1 MQAKI
6 IIKNGFICDGSGTAP
21 QKKDLLIEK
30 GLISA
35 IDEPGTFQDN
45 ADCIIDAAGNLVTPG
60 FIDAHSHGETRKLT
74 YPENR
79 SKLFQGVTTEVDG
92 NCGSSSSCV
101 PGELDDMHWNNLAE
115 YVSVL
120 RQRSVSTN
128 TVVLCGHNSIRRQV
142 MGRQNVTVGKDEIK
156 AMKRMIEETFE
167 VGAAGWTSGLK
178 YFPGKFSET
187 AELLELSSVTKGTNK
202 IHATHMRSEG
212 DQLLEALHEAIE
224 VARAGSGRLEISHLK
239 TIFPRNFHKIDQ
251 LLQHIR
257 DAQQSGLDVHADRY
271 PYIYT
276 STRIGQVLP
285 PPYCMD
291 PDFGKHLR
299 EGSAEFQEEIVKAL
313 EHSPRDL
320 GPTILTKKMKTLAE
334 IAQEKGLSVER
345 ACMLELL
352 ESPDQNAAFLSCS
365 QENMMT
371 ILSQPWVCAGSDG
384 ISMQLDAGEQFG
396 GHPRAVGTF
405 PTFFRIVSKLCG
417 VAEAVRRMTALPA
430 QTFRIPQRGLLKPGY
445 IADIVVFDSDKFE
458 SKAGFRG
465 EDPMPIGMKYVLVG
479 GNVAWDATQP
489 DKVGR
494 YGDFIPV
501 N

>member
-6 IIKNGFICDGSGTAP
+6 IIKNGLVCDGSGTAP
-21 QKKDLLIEK
+21 QKKDLLIEQ

-35 IDEPGTFQDN
+35 IGEPGAFQDN
-45 ADCIIDAAGNLVTPG
+45 ADIVINAAGNLVTPG
-60 FIDAHSHGETRKLT
+60 FIDAHSHGDTRKLR

-92 NCGSSSSCV
+92 NCGFSYSCV
-101 PGELDDMHWNNLAE
+101 PGELEEMRWNGLAE
-115 YVSVL
+115 YASVL
-120 RQRSVSTN
+120 KQRSVSTN
-128 TVVLCGHNSIRRQV
+128 TVVLCGHNSIRAHV
-142 MGRQNVTVGKDEIK
+142 MGRQNAKAGKDEIA
-156 AMKRMIEETFE
+156 AMKRIMEKAFE
-167 VGAAGWTSGLK
+167 AGAAGWTSGLT
-178 YFPGKFSET
+178 YFPGKFSDT
-187 AELLELSSVTKGTNK
+187 AELLELSALTKGTNK
-202 IHATHMRSEG
+202 IHGTHMRSEG
-212 DQLLEALHEAIE
+212 DKLLEALQEAIE
-224 VARAGSGRLEISHLK
+224 VARAGSGRLEVSHLK
-239 TIFPRNFHKIDQ
+239 TLFPGNFHKVDQ
-251 LLQHIR
+251 LLQDIR
-257 DAQQSGLDVHADRY
+257 DAQQSGMDVHADRY

-276 STRIGQVLP
+276 STRIGQALP
-285 PPYCMD
+285 SPYNMD
-291 PDFGKHLR
+291 PDFATKLR
-299 EGSAEFQEEIVKAL
+299 ASVDFQEEIEKAL

-320 GPTILTKKMKTLAE
+320 APTILTAKMKTLAE
-334 IAQEKGLSVER
+334 IAQEKGVSVEK

-352 ESPDQNAAFLSCS
+352 ESPEQNAAFLSCS
-365 QENMMT
+365 AENLEK

-405 PTFFRIVSKLCG
+405 PTFFRMVSRLCG

-430 QTFRIPQRGLLKPGY
+430 QIFRIPQRGLLKPGY
-445 IADIVVFDSDKFE
+445 IADIVIFDGDKFE

-489 DKVGR
+489 DKVARHGS
-494 YGDFIPV
+494 FIPI